1 MGESTNPSSS
11 ITNYTNN
18 AASII
23 SLICVIILLVALIY
37 FSAWKLAIYFNTFM
51 YLSKKQNYE
60 KVNYMVNSSFYK
72 YYYSNRLFNGYI
84 NIEGVFTIILL
95 LLTFFA
101 FCGFLFANNIN
112 LGYLNYYY
120 GDKEEYIFL
129 NTFIIIIIM
138 LAIIYCSVYIY
149 WYTYYKVEDDK
160 LEVKDNAL
168 KKFITDNFSY
178 EFLYYYYKESKDDKT
193 QRYTINNFVNNTK
206 NDISTDNTKLFQLCF
221 TSNILNDTERF
232 KYIKN
237 AIINSVKDMNLIDND
252 EKNIARLGAEL
263 KDKLK
268 NTYIIANYN
277 HNNNRALP
285 PLDVMINNLNINITS
300 PPPPDSSGEKI
311 KNKLAEIHTNIMS
324 GDINLADMQVLHNK
338 ALIHFIETIKIYKE
352 VYDRNSTYY
361 LVSLLITNFIISYAV
376 LIFIYIF
383 IKIFS
388 NLEIFEKFYNIY
400 KFKTDLL
407 NYGIFILI
415 FYYFVSSP
423 IIIFGFN

>member
-1 MGESTNPSSS
+1 MELQKSMRTMGYVAGIFP
-11 ITNYTNN
+11 
-18 AASII
+18 
-23 SLICVIILLVALIY
+23 LMCVIILLVALIY
-37 FSAWKLAIYFNTFM
+37 FSARKLAIYFNTFM

-84 NIEGVFTIILL
+84 NIEGIFTIILL
-95 LLTFFA
+95 LLSFFA
-101 FCGFLFANNIN
+101 FYGFLFANNIN

-120 GDKEEYIFL
+120 GDKEEYTFVFIFIY
-129 NTFIIIIIM
+129 TIIM
-138 LAIIYCSVYIY
+138 LAIIYCCAYLY
-149 WYTYYKVEDDK
+149 WFTYYKVEDDK

-168 KKFITDNFSY
+168 KNFITENFSY
-178 EFLYYYYKESKDDKT
+178 EFLYYYYKETKDDLTK
-193 QRYTINNFVNNTK
+193 RYTINNFVNDTTIT
-206 NDISTDNTKLFQLCF
+206 DISTDNTELFKLCF

-237 AIINSVKDMNLIDND
+237 AIINSVKDMNLIGTVSA
-252 EKNIARLGAEL
+252 NITRLKAEL
-263 KDKLK
+263 KEKLK

-300 PPPPDSSGEKI
+300 PPPTGSNGEKI
-311 KNKLAEIHTNIMS
+311 KVKLVDIHTNIMA
-324 GDINLADMQVLHNK
+324 GDKNVADMQALHNN
-338 ALIHFIETIKIYKE
+338 ALIHFIDTIKIYKE

-361 LVSLLITNFIISYAV
+361 LISLLITNFLISYAV

-388 NLEIFEKFYNIY
+388 NIPFFEKSI
-400 KFKTDLL
+400 
-407 NYGIFILI
+407 
-415 FYYFVSSP
+415 
-423 IIIFGFN
+423 

>member
-1 MGESTNPSSS
+1 MFESLGSKMKNSVSNVAKILP
-11 ITNYTNN
+11 
-18 AASII
+18 
-23 SLICVIILLVALIY
+23 LICVIILLAALIL

-72 YYYSNRLFNGYI
+72 YFYSNKLFNGFI
-84 NIEGVFTIILL
+84 NIEGIFTIILL
-95 LLTFFA
+95 LLSFFA
-101 FCGFLFANNIN
+101 FFGFLFRNNIN

-120 GDKEEYIFL
+120 GDKVEYTFVNIFI
-129 NTFIIIIIM
+129 NNIII
-138 LAIIYCSVYIY
+138 LAIIYCSAYLY
-149 WYTYYKVEDDK
+149 WFSYYKVEDDK
-160 LEVKDNAL
+160 LEVKDDAL
-168 KKFITDNFSY
+168 KKFITDNLSY
-178 EFLYYYYKESKDDKT
+178 EFLYNYYKATASKDDKT
-193 QRYTINNFVNNTK
+193 QRYTINNFVYTTT
-206 NDISTDNTKLFQLCF
+206 NDISKNNIELYKLCF
-221 TSNILNDTERF
+221 TANIINDTERF

-237 AIINSVKDMNLIDND
+237 AIVDSVKDMNLIGDD
-252 EKNIARLGAEL
+252 TVNIDRLKKEL
-263 KDKLK
+263 KAKLK

-285 PLDVMINNLNINITS
+285 PLDILINNININITS
-300 PPPPDSSGEKI
+300 TPSNPSG
-311 KNKLAEIHTNIMS
+311 TNIKAALITVYDNIMK
-324 GDINLADMQVLHNK
+324 GDESVKDMQAQHGI
-338 ALIHFIETIKIYKE
+338 ALVHFIDTIKIYKE

-361 LVSLLITNFIISYAV
+361 LVSLLITNFLISYAV

-388 NLEIFEKFYNIY
+388 NFELFERFYNIY

-415 FYYFVSSP
+415 FYYFVSCP

>member
-1 MGESTNPSSS
+1 MELRKSMSS
-11 ITNYTNN
+11 
-18 AASII
+18 AASKFP
-23 SLICVIILLVALIY
+23 LICVIILLVALIH

-84 NIEGVFTIILL
+84 NIEGIFTIILL
-95 LLTFFA
+95 LLSFFA
-101 FCGFLFANNIN
+101 FYGFLFANNIN

-120 GDKEEYIFL
+120 GDKEEYTFV
-129 NTFIIIIIM
+129 NTFIDTIII
-138 LAIIYCSVYIY
+138 LAIFYCCAYLY
-149 WYTYYKVEDDK
+149 WFTYYKVEDDK

-168 KKFITDNFSY
+168 KNFITENFSY
-178 EFLYYYYKESKDDKT
+178 DFLYYYYKETKDDITK
-193 QRYTINNFVNNTK
+193 RYTINNFVNTTTIT
-206 NDISTDNTKLFQLCF
+206 DISTDNTELFKLCF

-237 AIINSVKDMNLIDND
+237 AIINSVKDMNLVESDD
-252 EKNIARLGAEL
+252 KNITRLKAEL
-263 KDKLK
+263 KEKLK

-300 PPPPDSSGEKI
+300 PPPTGSSGEKI
-311 KNKLAEIHTNIMS
+311 KNKLVEIHTNIMA
-324 GDINLADMQVLHNK
+324 GDKKVADMQALHNN
-338 ALIHFIETIKIYKE
+338 ALIHFIDTIKIYKE
-352 VYDRNSTYY
+352 VYDRNSTNY
-361 LVSLLITNFIISYAV
+361 LISLLITNFLISYAV

-388 NLEIFEKFYNIY
+388 NFEIFEIKIYNIY

>member
-1 MGESTNPSSS
+1 MELRKSMSS
-11 ITNYTNN
+11 
-18 AASII
+18 AASKFP
-23 SLICVIILLVALIY
+23 LMCVIILLVALIY

-84 NIEGVFTIILL
+84 NIEGIFTIILL
-95 LLTFFA
+95 LLSFFA

-120 GDKEEYIFL
+120 GDKEEYTFV
-129 NTFIIIIIM
+129 NTFIDTIIM
-138 LAIIYCSVYIY
+138 LAIFYCCAYLY
-149 WYTYYKVEDDK
+149 WFTYYKVEDDK

-168 KKFITDNFSY
+168 KNFITENFSY
-178 EFLYYYYKESKDDKT
+178 DFLYYYYKETKDDITK
-193 QRYTINNFVNNTK
+193 RYTINNFVNTTTIT
-206 NDISTDNTKLFQLCF
+206 DISTDNTELFKLCF

-237 AIINSVKDMNLIDND
+237 AIINSVKDMNLVESDD
-252 EKNIARLGAEL
+252 KNITRLKAEL
-263 KDKLK
+263 KEKLK

-300 PPPPDSSGEKI
+300 PPPTGSSGEKI
-311 KNKLAEIHTNIMS
+311 KNKLVEIHTNIMA
-324 GDINLADMQVLHNK
+324 GDKNVADMQALHNN
-338 ALIHFIETIKIYKE
+338 ALIHFIDTIKIYKE
-352 VYDRNSTYY
+352 VYDRNSANY
-361 LVSLLITNFIISYAV
+361 LISLLITNFLISYAV

-383 IKIFS
+383 IKFFS
-388 NLEIFEKFYNIY
+388 NFENFEKYFYNIY